1 MVCLAKLECDGLE
14 DEEESLLTEVLIKNL
29 FLLFIQCYLFSIR
42 FALKPGLKTEN
53 WMRQLGFDF
62 STLQSYQVRTGSF

>member
-1 MVCLAKLECDGLE
+1 MVCLVKLECDGLE

-53 WMRQLGFDF
+53 
-62 STLQSYQVRTGSF
+62 